1 MWLLRTPGIVHRAP
15 LSSESPANW
24 QLDPEQ
30 YLEIAGIR
38 SDPLGKIA
46 DGIVSIHQEAH
57 NVWLSPCNVNSYGCL
72 MPRAINLLRVEKW

>member
-1 MWLLRTPGIVHRAP
+1 MWLLRTPGIVHRVP

-46 DGIVSIHQEAH
+46 DGIVSIH
-57 NVWLSPCNVNSYGCL
+57 
-72 MPRAINLLRVEKW
+72 